1 MWGLFGFWPNLL
13 RGQLL
18 KNEKHRTEGFSER
31 DISSLHAMG
40 YGSGQI
46 EKLSAR
52 RRRRRR
58 RRHTIFPE
66 GAAAPPDP
74 A

>member
-1 MWGLFGFWPNLL
+1 MSW
-13 RGQLL
+13 L
-18 KNEKHRTEGFSER
+18 KQDFDRSEGFPAR

-40 YGSGQI
+40 SGSGQI

-58 RRHTIFPE
+58 HLILPG
-66 GAAAPPDP
+66 GAAALPRPPLKSAYRPPGFTGWFD
-74 A
+74 

>member
-1 MWGLFGFWPNLL
+1 MGLTTSKAGAGVHD
-13 RGQLL
+13 RS
-18 KNEKHRTEGFSER
+18 EGFPEP

-58 RRHTIFPE
+58 RRHLILP
-66 GAAAPPDP
+66 GGAAPPDP
-74 A
+74 PFKSAYRPP